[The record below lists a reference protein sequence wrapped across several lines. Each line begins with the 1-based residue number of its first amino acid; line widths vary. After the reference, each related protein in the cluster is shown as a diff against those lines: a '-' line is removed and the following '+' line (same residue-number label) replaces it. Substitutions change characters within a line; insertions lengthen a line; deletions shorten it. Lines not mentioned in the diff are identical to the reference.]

1 MKREEKIL
9 LAVFMAVL
17 ICVLGVGLSFA
28 LRERTA
34 KIEFKTAQFDK
45 DGSLSLD
52 YSENSPSGTT
62 LENIETV
69 DGVETGH
76 GSSWGNSW
84 FGFGSLGSG
93 MSQTVFDTNEFSQPL
108 PSLMVQTDRSYIL
121 KLNERLVIYDFTNKI
136 GKRYQ
141 AEFRLQP
148 HP

>member
-69 DGVETGH
+69 DEVETGH
-76 GSSWGNSW
+76 GSSTGNSFIFESLR
-84 FGFGSLGSG
+84 FGR
-93 MSQTVFDTNEFSQPL
+93 SQTVFDTNEFSQPL
-108 PSLMVQTDRSYIL
+108 PSLMVQTGRSYIL

-136 GKRYQ
+136 AKRYQ
-141 AEFRLQP
+141 AEFRLLP